1 MMNEDEIEKMRD
13 EIEQDNEDAEDAE
26 DDIDDGNF

>member
-1 MMNEDEIEKMRD
+1 MNEDEIEKMRD